1 MATEQL
7 ARPLAPR
14 NHRGSPMP
22 ERDEGQAMTLVEHL
36 EDLRRVILICL
47 VAWVGATTVAFI
59 FNHELIYLLERP
71 LELALSHRTYSPFGD
86 HLIVTSPIEGLTIP
100 FNVAAAAGI
109 VASFPVIAWQLWTF
123 VAPGLQRRER
133 HLIGPF
139 IAASLVCFGLGAAFA
154 YLIMPIGLAF
164 LSTFLGSD
172 AVYLPDLGAYLT
184 FFGLV
189 IVIFGVTFEMPVVLC
204 LLGAFGI
211 ISSKKLSHWR
221 LKAYFII
228 VAVSLIITPGADP
241 FTPTFLSV
249 ALILLY
255 ELSVL
260 IIRHAL
266 RR

>member
-1 MATEQL
+1 
-7 ARPLAPR
+7 
-14 NHRGSPMP
+14 
-22 ERDEGQAMTLVEHL
+22 MTVVEHL
-36 EDLRRVILICL
+36 EDLRRAVLICL
-47 VAWVGATTVAFI
+47 IAWAAATALAFV
-59 FNHELIYLLERP
+59 FNHDLIHLLERP
-71 LELALSHRTYSPFGD
+71 LQLALAHRRSSPFGD

-100 FNVAAAAGI
+100 FKVAAAAG
-109 VASFPVIAWQLWTF
+109 VVVSFPIIAWQVWNF
-123 VAPGLQRRER
+123 VAPGLRRRER

-139 IAASLVCFGLGAAFA
+139 VFGSLFCFALGAAFA

-164 LSTFLGSD
+164 LSTFLGSN

-184 FFGLV
+184 FFGLI
-189 IVIFGVTFEMPVVLC
+189 IVIFGVTFEMPVVLG

-211 ISSKKLSHWR
+211 VSSQQLRRWR
-221 LKAYFII
+221 LKAYFVII
-228 VAVSLIITPGADP
+228 GVSLVITPGADP

-260 IIRHAL
+260 IVRSLL